1 MKLIKLTI
9 IILFVGFVSSISAQD
24 WLKEV
29 GTKSF
34 PDGEKVY
41 KVNDYG
47 AKRGRFENSAVAIQK
62 AIDECS
68 ANGGGKV
75 VFDKGV
81 YHTGALFLKS
91 NVNFVIGDGVELR
104 ALIGLEYYPEI
115 KTRVAGIEMMWPC
128 GVINILDQENV
139 AITGAGTLHAQGKIH
154 WERYWNLRADYTPKG
169 LRWASDYDCKRV
181 RTLEVASSENI
192 TIKDITIKQS
202 GFWTVHVMYCKY
214 VTVDGVKVWNNIDG
228 KGPSTDG
235 IDIDSSSFIEVMNCE
250 TDCNDD
256 NYCVKAGRDAD
267 GLRVNRPSEYVY
279 FHDCIAHRGGGAL
292 VIGSETSG
300 WIRHVKAEN
309 MKCYNSAHIL
319 HCKSAFTRGGGIED
333 IEVVNCTGDSLKNFL
348 QTTVNWNPAYS
359 YAKLPEGI
367 TEMPEHWK
375 VMLQEVPREKGIPH
389 FSNIRISNCTVTNVS
404 GSAFHVEGIQ
414 DSYISDYVIKDVKIS
429 AKRTGYLKYV
439 KNWRLENVEI
449 ITPKG
454 EELLVENNKKVK
466 MKNVVVKKQ
475 KIN

>member
-1 MKLIKLTI
+1 MRLVKITI
-9 IILFVGFVSSISAQD
+9 ALLLVLFTPGLKAQE
-24 WLKEV
+24 WLSEV
-29 GTKSF
+29 GAKSF
-34 PDGEKVY
+34 PLGEKVY
-41 KVNDYG
+41 RVNDYG
-47 AKRGRFENSAVAIQK
+47 AKKGKFDNSSVAIQK

-75 VFDKGV
+75 VFDPGV

-91 NVNFVIGDGVELR
+91 NVNFEIGEGVELK
-104 ALIGLEYYPEI
+104 ALMGLEYYPEI

-139 AITGAGTLHAQGKIH
+139 AITGKGTLHAQGKIH

-181 RTLEVASSENI
+181 RTVEVSNCKNI
-192 TIKDITIKQS
+192 TIKDITVKQS

-235 IDIDSSSFIEVMNCE
+235 IDIDSSSYIEVMNCE

-267 GLRVNRPSEYVY
+267 GLRVNIPSEYVY
-279 FHDCIAHRGGGAL
+279 FHDCIAHGGGGAL
-292 VIGSETSG
+292 VLGSETSG

-309 MKCYNSAHIL
+309 MKCIGSGHIL
-319 HCKSAFTRGGGIED
+319 HIKSAFTRGGGVDD
-333 IEVVNCTGDSLKNFL
+333 IDVVNCHGEKLKNFL
-348 QTTVNWNPAYS
+348 QVTVNWNPTYS
-359 YAKLPEGI
+359 YATLPEGI

-375 VMLQEVPREKGIPH
+375 VMTQEVPKEQGIPN
-389 FSNIRISNCTVTNVS
+389 FSNVRVSNCSSVDTRED
-404 GSAFHVEGIQ
+404 AFHVEGIE
-414 DSYISDYVIKDVKIS
+414 DSYITGFVVKDVKVS
-429 AKRTGYLKYV
+429 ASRTGYLKYV
-439 KNWRLENVEI
+439 KNWTLENVEI
-449 ITPKG
+449 TSKDG
-454 EELLVENNKKVK
+454 KELLVENNKKVK
-466 MKNVVVKKQ
+466 MKNVVVNKSD
-475 KIN
+475 N